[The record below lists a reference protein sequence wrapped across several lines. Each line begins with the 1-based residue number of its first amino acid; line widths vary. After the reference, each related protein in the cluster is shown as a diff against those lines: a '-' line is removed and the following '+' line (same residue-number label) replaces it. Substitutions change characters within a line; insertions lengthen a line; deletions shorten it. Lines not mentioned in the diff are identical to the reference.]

1 MSFFGGSSST
11 YGDSDTGRFRQSGY
25 NFEALKATQAIS
37 PDTQRHL
44 VKVYAALAGCSTLAA
59 IGARTHLYS
68 YWLRGGMLSGLLCFI
83 SVIGVLALPQ
93 SKAATPIRYGLL
105 SLFAFCQG
113 LSLGPLIETI
123 LDFYPRVLVTAL
135 VSTTLVFVSFSM
147 SALFSRR
154 RSWFF
159 LGGLLGSG
167 LSILCWSSFLN
178 IWIQSATLFRA
189 ELYIGLAIFCGYV
202 IYDTQLI
209 IEKAELGYRDIPG
222 DCISLFTDLI
232 GMFIRILAIL
242 ADQEEKKRKRSRQN
256 EYRSRDRNN
265 RYWD

>member
-1 MSFFGGSSST
+1 MSFFGGST
-11 YGDSDTGRFRQSGY
+11 ADTEYERFRQSGF

-37 PDTQRHL
+37 PATQRHL
-44 VKVYAALAGCSTLAA
+44 VKVYAALAGCSAMAA
-59 IGARTHLYS
+59 FGARTHLYS
-68 YWLRGGMLSGLLCFI
+68 YWLRGGMLSGILCFI
-83 SVIGVLALPQ
+83 AVIGVLGLPQ
-93 SKAATPIRYGLL
+93 NKTTTPLRYGLL
-105 SLFAFCQG
+105 ALFAFCQG

-123 LDFYPRVLVTAL
+123 LDVYPRVLVTAL
-135 VSTTLVFVSFSM
+135 VSTTLVFASFSA

-167 LSILCWSSFLN
+167 LSILCWSSLLN
-178 IWIQSATLFRA
+178 LWIQSSALFRA

-222 DCISLFTDLI
+222 DCINLFTDLI
-232 GMFIRILAIL
+232 GMFIRILTIL
-242 ADQEEKKRKRSRQN
+242 ADQEEKKRKRNRQH
-256 EYRSRDRNN
+256 NN
-265 RYWD
+265 RR

>member
-1 MSFFGGSSST
+1 MSFFGRSMDA
-11 YGDSDTGRFRQSGY
+11 DSEYGRFRQSGF

-37 PDTQRHL
+37 SATQHHL
-44 VKVYAALAGCSTLAA
+44 VKVYATLAGCSAIAA
-59 IGARTHLYS
+59 VGARTHLYS
-68 YWLRGGMLSGLLCFI
+68 YWLRGGMLSGLLCFL
-83 SVIGVLALPQ
+83 SVMGVLALPHN
-93 SKAATPIRYGLL
+93 KATAPMRYGLL

-135 VSTTLVFVSFSM
+135 VSTTLVFASFSM

-167 LSILCWSSFLN
+167 LSILCWSSLLN
-178 IWIQSATLFRA
+178 VWVQSVALFRA
-189 ELYIGLAIFCGYV
+189 ELYIGLALFCGYV

-242 ADQEEKKRKRSRQN
+242 ADQEEKKRKRSRHN
-256 EYRSRDRNN
+256 EYHRRERSSSRQ
-265 RYWD
+265 WE